1 MPRNQLQHQKG
12 YILLLLKSYYEES
25 CQITSPIIFATNQ
38 YLGFLHIL
46 KTSKRKMYNQ
56 GQSVY
61 SYPVI
66 GPGTRYNQEIL
77 NDFIIIIQIMKL
89 LFATHFVPQPAGMNR
104 RKQLQSHL
112 QHKLIEHTS
121 HH

>member
-1 MPRNQLQHQKG
+1 
-12 YILLLLKSYYEES
+12 
-25 CQITSPIIFATNQ
+25 
-38 YLGFLHIL
+38 
-46 KTSKRKMYNQ
+46 MYNQ

-89 LFATHFVPQPAGMNR
+89 LFAT
-104 RKQLQSHL
+104 LCTT
-112 QHKLIEHTS
+112 TS
-121 HH
+121 GNEQKKATSITFTT

>member
-1 MPRNQLQHQKG
+1 MH
-12 YILLLLKSYYEES
+12 
-25 CQITSPIIFATNQ
+25 
-38 YLGFLHIL
+38 
-46 KTSKRKMYNQ
+46 NQ

-89 LFATHFVPQPAGMNR
+89 LFATLYHNQREWTEESNFN
-104 RKQLQSHL
+104 H
-112 QHKLIEHTS
+112 IYNTS
-121 HH
+121 